1 MDKVVLQVL
10 LQGKILF
17 TKRLKTKTQQKDQ
30 VFIEENK
37 TINKR
42 MNLTNKLILIK
53 QMGVILLIKICK
65 ILMGYKINISQ
76 INQLEMIL

>member
-17 TKRLKTKTQQKDQ
+17 TKRLKTKTQQKYQ
-30 VFIEENK
+30 VFIEEYK

-76 INQLEMIL
+76 INQLEMI

>member
-30 VFIEENK
+30 VFIEEYK
-37 TINKR
+37 TITKR

-76 INQLEMIL
+76 INQLEMI

>member
-30 VFIEENK
+30 LFIEENK

-76 INQLEMIL
+76 INQLEMI

>member
-30 VFIEENK
+30 VFIEEYK

-76 INQLEMIL
+76 INQLEMI

>member
-17 TKRLKTKTQQKDQ
+17 TKRLKTKTQQKGQ
-30 VFIEENK
+30 VFIEEYK

-76 INQLEMIL
+76 INQLEMI

>member
-42 MNLTNKLILIK
+42 MNLTIKLILIK

-76 INQLEMIL
+76 INQLEMI

>member
-30 VFIEENK
+30 VFIEEFK

-76 INQLEMIL
+76 INQLEMI

>member
-30 VFIEENK
+30 VFIEEYK

-42 MNLTNKLILIK
+42 MNLTNK
-53 QMGVILLIKICK
+53 
-65 ILMGYKINISQ
+65 
-76 INQLEMIL
+76 

>member
-76 INQLEMIL
+76 INQLEMI

>member
-30 VFIEENK
+30 VFIEEYK

-76 INQLEMIL
+76 INQLQMI